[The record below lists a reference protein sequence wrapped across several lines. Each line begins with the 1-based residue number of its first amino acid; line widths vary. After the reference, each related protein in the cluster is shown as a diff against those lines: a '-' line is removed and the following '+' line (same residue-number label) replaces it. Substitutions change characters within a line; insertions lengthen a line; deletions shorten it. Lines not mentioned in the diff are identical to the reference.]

1 MKNDPKVSPHVVN
14 SGKESVEGFLNRE
27 EFMAAILR
35 GIGWTSFSSLGLAV
49 LLTLGESVHLWY
61 TGPLA
66 PTVIAIVGVA
76 IGYLRTKRIGER
88 MLKEG
93 DDNGP

>member
-1 MKNDPKVSPHVVN
+1 MENDPNLSRDVVN
-14 SGKESVEGFLNRE
+14 SGKESMVGFLNRE
-27 EFMAAILR
+27 EFMAAILK
-35 GIGWTSFSSLGLAV
+35 GIGWTSFSSLGLAI

-76 IGYLRTKRIGER
+76 IGYLRTKRIGEKL
-88 MLKEG
+88 LKEG
-93 DDNGP
+93 DDNGS

>member
-1 MKNDPKVSPHVVN
+1 MENDPNLSRDVVN
-14 SGKESVEGFLNRE
+14 SGKESIVGFLNRE
-27 EFMAAILR
+27 EFMAAILK
-35 GIGWTSFSSLGLAV
+35 GIGWTSFSSLGLAI

-76 IGYLRTKRIGER
+76 IGYLRTKRIGEKL
-88 MLKEG
+88 LKEG
-93 DDNGP
+93 DDNGS